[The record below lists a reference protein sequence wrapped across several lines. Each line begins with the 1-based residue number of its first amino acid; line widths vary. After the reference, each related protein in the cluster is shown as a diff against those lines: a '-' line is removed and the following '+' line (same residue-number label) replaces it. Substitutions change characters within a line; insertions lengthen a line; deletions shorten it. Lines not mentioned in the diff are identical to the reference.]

1 MERNKLFVR
10 YKEVSGQIFVQ
21 DVEEIETVRRKNEKL
36 EAKVE
41 SLSTKLK
48 TRTGR
53 VKELEKE
60 LSEMK
65 ILKLKAETTAYG
77 IPELQRQIDELT
89 EVRFNEFI
97 IFHNDGAGL

>member
-10 YKEVSGQIFVQ
+10 YKEVAGQIFVQ
-21 DVEEIETVRRKNEKL
+21 DVEEIQTVRRKNEKL

-41 SLSTKLK
+41 SLRSKLK
-48 TRTGR
+48 ERSSK

-89 EVRFNEFI
+89 EVRRKYFKSTVR
-97 IFHNDGAGL
+97 